1 MEEAEASYR
10 EAVQK
15 EPENLYWVS
24 EYARFLVDN
33 EVDIEKGLELADQIL
48 EEYPE
53 YWPCLDTKG
62 WGLYKQGKVE
72 EALKLL
78 KDSWDLR
85 PAYNHIG
92 FLHIQEIEQA
102 LAKQPSEM

>member
-10 EAVQK
+10 EAVQQ
-15 EPENLYWVS
+15 EPDNLYWVS
-24 EYARFLVDN
+24 EFAWFLIDN
-33 EVDIEKGLELADQIL
+33 DIDIEKGLELADQIL

-53 YWPCLDTKG
+53 HWGSLDTKG
-62 WGLYKQGKVE
+62 WGLYKLGQHE

-85 PAYNHIG
+85 PAYDHTG
-92 FLHIQEIEQA
+92 YLHIQEIEQA
-102 LAKQPSEM
+102 LAKQTVEL